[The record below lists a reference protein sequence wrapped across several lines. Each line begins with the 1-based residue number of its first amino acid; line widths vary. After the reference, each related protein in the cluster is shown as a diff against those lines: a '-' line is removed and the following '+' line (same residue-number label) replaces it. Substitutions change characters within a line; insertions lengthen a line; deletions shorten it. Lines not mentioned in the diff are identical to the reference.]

1 MLTEVS
7 IKSRCSKS
15 SQTDLLPGQNS
26 SSIEACSFPEPGI
39 KIDNSSPLLR
49 QKLAGVLILIMI
61 VITILAGLGLLEPAS
76 EALWIAGIASWAAAL
91 LLFADTSRILK
102 IQVSLILL
110 IGIAMII
117 YAGRQASVIDLESLV
132 SANTGLMTMIAAVGF
147 LRLVVVADSG
157 LEEAL
162 PVGRT
167 AFLRTMLGLNLS
179 SSVINISA
187 PILVCDR
194 IHQQRP
200 IQRFTAQTAT
210 RVFCGVSSWS
220 PFFGAMAVVLTYVSE
235 ASLSWI
241 IVAGFPFMVFGFIA
255 VYLEAR
261 LRFADEVENF
271 VGYPTHLSAL
281 KVPALLIITV
291 VLLSQLLASTS
302 ILVLIAISGLLV
314 TISVLL
320 TRHGLA
326 GSVSRL
332 QAYVISGLPKI
343 VNELCLFLA
352 AGVLAGGITALI
364 QLGVFTNPFDQF
376 DATTAVQM
384 LAIMLL
390 CAFCGIHP
398 IIMISSF
405 APMML
410 TLNPNP
416 HLLAVTFLFAWH
428 LGTCSNPLSGTNLVF
443 QGRYGIPG
451 WKIAFW
457 NWPYALLM
465 LVIATAWLPL
475 VSRLFP

>member
-1 MLTEVS
+1 MTELS
-7 IKSRCSKS
+7 IKSESTKS
-15 SQTDLLPGQNS
+15 SQIDLVSAHNS
-26 SSIEACSFPEPGI
+26 SNIGDCFIPELGVRINHSNP
-39 KIDNSSPLLR
+39 NLR
-49 QKLAGVLILIMI
+49 RKSAGALILIMI
-61 VITILAGLGLLEPAS
+61 VITILAGFNILNSDFNPLR
-76 EALWIAGIASWAAAL
+76 IAGIAAWSAAL
-91 LLFADTSRILK
+91 LLFVDTSRVLK

-110 IGIAMII
+110 IGIAMIA
-117 YAGRQASVIDLESLV
+117 YASRQSAVVDLDGLI
-132 SANTGLMTMIAAVGF
+132 SANTGLLTMIAAVGF
-147 LRLVVVADSG
+147 LRLVVVPESRQ
-157 LEEAL
+157 EEAL
-162 PVGRT
+162 PVGKK
-167 AFLRTMLGLNLS
+167 AFLQTLLGLNIS

-194 IHQQRP
+194 IHRQRP
-200 IQRFTAQTAT
+200 IQRFSAQTFT

-241 IVAGFPFMVFGFIA
+241 IVAGFPFMVIGFIA
-255 VYLEAR
+255 VYMEAR
-261 LRFADEVENF
+261 IRFPDEVENF

-281 KVPALLIITV
+281 KVPALLIVTV
-291 VLLSQLLASTS
+291 VLLSQLLAETS

-314 TISVLL
+314 TASVLVV
-320 TRHGLA
+320 RHGIA
-326 GSVSRL
+326 GSISRL
-332 QAYVISGLPKI
+332 QAYVVNGLPRI

-364 QLGVFTNPFDQF
+364 QLGVFTNPFTQF
-376 DATTAVQM
+376 DAHTAIQM
-384 LAIMLL
+384 LSIMLL

-410 TLNPNP
+410 TLNPDPN
-416 HLLAVTFLFAWH
+416 LLAVTFLFAWH

-457 NWPYALLM
+457 NWPYALVM
-465 LVIATAWLPL
+465 LAIGALWLPL
-475 VSRLFP
+475 VAKIFP